1 MKETDMTKTI
11 KIGGMS
17 CAHCANRVEK
27 ALNALPGITAKV
39 DLAAKTAS
47 VTDAGN
53 TSDDAISKA
62 IEGAGYTVER

>member
-1 MKETDMTKTI
+1 MNKTI

-17 CAHCANRVEK
+17 CAHCASRVEK

-39 DLAAKTAS
+39 DLATKTA
-47 VTDAGN
+47 TITGTADTG
-53 TSDDAISKA
+53 DDAIAKA